1 MSDFQLW
8 MFPIA
13 AGALMY
19 VMHLVVMWRLKV
31 SDERARTAQATA
43 AE

>member
-1 MSDFQLW
+1 MAEFELW

-31 SDERARTAQATA
+31 SDERARVTQATA